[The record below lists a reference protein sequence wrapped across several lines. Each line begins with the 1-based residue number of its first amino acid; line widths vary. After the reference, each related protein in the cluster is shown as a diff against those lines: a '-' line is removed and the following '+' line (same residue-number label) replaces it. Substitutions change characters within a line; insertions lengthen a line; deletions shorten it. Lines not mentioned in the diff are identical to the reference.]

1 MDPYVIQMQDH
12 GSLPSVL
19 DVHVNITGRSSVLGK
34 VKSRK
39 ARWSVRPSDMSN
51 KTFNPIRAIVDNM
64 KVKPNP
70 NKTMIA
76 LSIGELSTLNQ
87 EPGIVPLTPILM
99 GWAERMEVEGG
110 FGYWAWKNNLLV
122 VLEKGTLLY
131 LETCRQILK
140 LPKQWK
146 MPLTQGSLMAMS
158 PPLVSSLWDANLA
171 VPKSSVLFWQ

>member
-19 DVHVNITGRSSVLGK
+19 DVHVNVTGRSSVLGK

-39 ARWSVRPSDMSN
+39 ARWSVRPSEMSN

-87 EPGIVPLTPILM
+87 EAGIVPLTPSSWVGRSGRKWRVGLGTGLGRITSWWFLKR
-99 GWAERMEVEGG
+99 GPYCIWKPADRSWSYPSNERCPRLREV
-110 FGYWAWKNNLLV
+110 
-122 VLEKGTLLY
+122 
-131 LETCRQILK
+131 
-140 LPKQWK
+140 
-146 MPLTQGSLMAMS
+146 
-158 PPLVSSLWDANLA
+158 
-171 VPKSSVLFWQ
+171 

>member
-1 MDPYVIQMQDH
+1 
-12 GSLPSVL
+12 
-19 DVHVNITGRSSVLGK
+19 
-34 VKSRK
+34 
-39 ARWSVRPSDMSN
+39 MSN

-140 LPKQWK
+140 LPKQ
-146 MPLTQGSLMAMS
+146 
-158 PPLVSSLWDANLA
+158 
-171 VPKSSVLFWQ
+171 

>member
-12 GSLPSVL
+12 GSLRSVL
-19 DVHVNITGRSSVLGK
+19 DVHVNVAGRSSVLGK

-39 ARWSVRPSDMSN
+39 ARWSVRPSDMSS

-87 EPGIVPLTPILM
+87 EAGIVPLTPSSWVGQR
-99 GWAERMEVEGG
+99 GWKWRVGLG
-110 FGYWAWKNNLLV
+110 TGRGRITSWWFLKRGPYCIWKPAD
-122 VLEKGTLLY
+122 
-131 LETCRQILK
+131 R
-140 LPKQWK
+140 
-146 MPLTQGSLMAMS
+146 S
-158 PPLVSSLWDANLA
+158 
-171 VPKSSVLFWQ
+171 